1 MYGLWHDNP
10 NRTRSSQP
18 PEVLQTGKFTNIIVI
33 LASINI
39 TSLLLVDNAEYDN
52 ISFKFSIKF
61 KETAKNLPQNKEMS
75 RRVIVRTTATVG
87 QQEGETSVKP
97 VSPRRSPRTA
107 AAQSSQPAV
116 VVTTASETTQQEGTS
131 LLLRKVVKRKV
142 FNQ

>member
-10 NRTRSSQP
+10 NGTRSSQP
-18 PEVLQTGKFTNIIVI
+18 PEILQTGKCINIIVS
-33 LASINI
+33 LASVNI
-39 TSLLLVDNAEYDN
+39 IGQLLVDNTEYDN
-52 ISFKFSIKF
+52 ISFQFCIKL

-75 RRVIVRTTATVG
+75 RRVIVRTTSTVG